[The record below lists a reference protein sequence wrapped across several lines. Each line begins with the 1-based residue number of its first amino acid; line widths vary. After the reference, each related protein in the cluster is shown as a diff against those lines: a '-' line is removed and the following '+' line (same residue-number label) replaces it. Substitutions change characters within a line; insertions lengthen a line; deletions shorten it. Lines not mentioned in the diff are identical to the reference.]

1 MSKTALIVDDSNTI
15 RMLVGDVLRRLG
27 FKTLEAKTG
36 VEALELVGSAIH
48 LIVSDINMPEMD
60 GITLVQRLRAIPAMR
75 ATPILMLTTETSGE
89 LKAKAK
95 AVGATGWL
103 TKPFDPSQLQA
114 VVARVCP

>member
-1 MSKTALIVDDSNTI
+1 MTKTALVVDDSNTI
-15 RMLVGDVLRRLG
+15 RMLVVDVLRRIG
-27 FKTLEAKTG
+27 FKTIEAKTG
-36 VEALELVGSAIH
+36 LEALAMLGSEIH
-48 LIVSDINMPEMD
+48 LVVSDINMPEMD

-89 LKAKAK
+89 LKARAK

-103 TKPFDPSQLQA
+103 TKPFEASQLQA

>member
-1 MSKTALIVDDSNTI
+1 M
-15 RMLVGDVLRRLG
+15 RMLVGDLLRRLG

-36 VEALELVGSAIH
+36 FEALAHLGSVIH
-48 LIVSDINMPEMD
+48 LVVSDINMPDMD

-89 LKAKAK
+89 LKAKA
-95 AVGATGWL
+95 VGATGWL
-103 TKPFDPSQLQA
+103 TKPFEASQLQA

>member
-1 MSKTALIVDDSNTI
+1 MTKTALIVDDSNTM
-15 RMLVGDVLRRLG
+15 RMLVADVLRRAG
-27 FKTLEAKTG
+27 FKTLEATTG
-36 VEALELVGSAIH
+36 LEALAHVGSEIH
-48 LIVSDINMPEMD
+48 LVISDINMPGMD
-60 GITLVQRLRAIPAMR
+60 GITLVQRLRAVPAMR

-103 TKPFDPSQLQA
+103 TKPFDASQLQA